1 MTLEDSYEDGTTLG
15 WHLQK
20 ENNKNADVDIS
31 VNCTGGINWELWI
44 SFGSDVELNSAE
56 TWDDPIIPVLTS
68 PTIPDPDAF
77 FDYKLARNEDFYSE
91 KKDRYILSFK
101 ADIDIGSLAM
111 QEYISLLF
119 DEKLNL
125 ELAFEEEETI
135 LYLKQYHYVFNYTG
149 ESDIPDVIDDNNDI
163 QGDLLV
169 YMQRNGQKETSLLTF
184 YFQPDVFE
192 FIDFGDRTTY
202 SPVDYSGNNTNSD
215 FPN

>member
-1 MTLEDSYEDGTTLG
+1 
-15 WHLQK
+15 
-20 ENNKNADVDIS
+20 
-31 VNCTGGINWELWI
+31 
-44 SFGSDVELNSAE
+44 
-56 TWDDPIIPVLTS
+56 
-68 PTIPDPDAF
+68 
-77 FDYKLARNEDFYSE
+77 
-91 KKDRYILSFK
+91 
-101 ADIDIGSLAM
+101 M

-149 ESDIPDVIDDNNDI
+149 ETDIPDVIDDNNDI

-202 SPVDYSGNNTNSD
+202 SPVDYSGNNTSSD
-215 FPN
+215 FPNNGGSDVKQECDICDGSGKCQTCKGDGYLYSSASDEEDRNCYKCHPNYGKCPYCHGTGKRD